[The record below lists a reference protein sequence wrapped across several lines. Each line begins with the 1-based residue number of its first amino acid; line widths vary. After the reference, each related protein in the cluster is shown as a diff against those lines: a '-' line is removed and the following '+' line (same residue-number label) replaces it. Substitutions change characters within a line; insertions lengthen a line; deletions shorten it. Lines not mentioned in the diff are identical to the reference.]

1 MKVAALVGSVRKD
14 SLNLQLVETLRERYS
29 EKFELSVVEICGLP
43 FFNQDEELDPSEEVK
58 RFKQEIH
65 NADAVLIATPEYN
78 WSVPGVLKNA
88 LDWLSRVDFVLK
100 NKPVLIVGAT
110 PGVLG
115 TIRAQQHLRQILS
128 SPGLQAR
135 VLQPA
140 GNEILV
146 TQALNK
152 FQNGRLIDEATL
164 AFIDDVVE
172 RFIDFAKA

>member
-1 MKVAALVGSVRKD
+1 MKIAALVGSVRKE

-29 EKFELSVVEICGLP
+29 DTLEISVVEIAGLP
-43 FFNQDEELDPSEEVK
+43 FYDQDQELEPSDEVK
-58 RFKQEIH
+58 RFKREIL
-65 NADAVLIATPEYN
+65 NADAVLIVTPEYN

-100 NKPVLIVGAT
+100 NKPVLIAGAT
-110 PGVLG
+110 PGVMG
-115 TIRAQQHLRQILS
+115 TIRAQLHLRQILS

-140 GNEILV
+140 GNEILI
-146 TQALNK
+146 TQAFAK
-152 FQNGRLIDEATL
+152 FKGGRLVDEATL
-164 AFIDDVVE
+164 GFIDEVVE